1 MSNYTLSENERDYF
15 AQMEAHDREI
25 EAACRADLDQRIP
38 DIRNLRPFTQAKVP
52 ETMPEH
58 VNCRCTI
65 VWPQE
70 AAEEALN
77 HG

>member
-1 MSNYTLSENERDYF
+1 MNNVILSKDERDF
-15 AQMEAHDREI
+15 LAQMEAHDREI
-25 EAACRADLDQRIP
+25 ENEFQR
-38 DIRNLRPFTQAKVP
+38 RFLGKWNLPKPEMQHTQHEP
-52 ETMPEH
+52 P